1 MAMVFVIALLVFG
14 PKRLPELGR
23 QVGKGLRELKR
34 QMNAVSD
41 EVRGAIDDTADL
53 PSQEAARPAPRV
65 VAAPTEPVAAEE
77 SDDDLLD
84 GVVVSGASGPAPP
97 STET

>member
-1 MAMVFVIALLVFG
+1 MVFVIALLVFG

-41 EVRGAIDDTADL
+41 DVRGAIDDAEDSA
-53 PSQEAARPAPRV
+53 PSSSMNASAQT
-65 VAAPTEPVAAEE
+65 VAAPAVEVADE

-84 GVVVSGASGPAPP
+84 GVVVSGATGPASPP
-97 STET
+97 TET

>member
-34 QMNAVSD
+34 QMNAVSED
-41 EVRGAIDDTADL
+41 VRGAIDDTHQDH
-53 PSQEAARPAPRV
+53 AATVAPGPPPPAPS
-65 VAAPTEPVAAEE
+65 PPSDTPEE
-77 SDDDLLD
+77 SEDDLLA
-84 GVVVSGASGPAPP
+84 GVVVSGATGPIPP
-97 STET
+97 NAEP